1 MKLRFPVL
9 NADSNATGGYN
20 YVQSQ
25 IFIKITGS
33 GWPGET
39 GTSATIRKVFI
50 RYNYQRE
57 VQQFPV
63 GLRWR
68 NGDQVPYPTP
78 ILGKNKSNSWTGTVT
93 HVFSPTMTNE
103 TIVSYS
109 FIGFPNVFS
118 DPKKVDRA
126 AVGYGYAGL
135 SLTGKKPISQIPSFG
150 AFGPSG
156 RRR

>member
-1 MKLRFPVL
+1 M
-9 NADSNATGGYN
+9 
-20 YVQSQ
+20 
-25 IFIKITGS
+25 
-33 GWPGET
+33 
-39 GTSATIRKVFI
+39 
-50 RYNYQRE
+50 
-57 VQQFPV
+57 
-63 GLRWR
+63 
-68 NGDQVPYPTP
+68 
-78 ILGKNKSNSWTGTVT
+78 TGTVT

-150 AFGPSG
+150 AFGPSEAALMFNPG
-156 RRR
+156 GFEAGGAGQGLYANKYMPNISNILTKVVKSHTLKGGFFWEWIRNAQPANNNTNGFLQFIHPATSGSAMEMNMLTC